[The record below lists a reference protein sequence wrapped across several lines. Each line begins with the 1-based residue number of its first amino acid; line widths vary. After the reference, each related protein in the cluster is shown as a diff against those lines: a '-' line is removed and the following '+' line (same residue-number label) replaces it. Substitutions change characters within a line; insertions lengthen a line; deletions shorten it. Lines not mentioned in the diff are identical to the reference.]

1 MSREEQLSLSS
12 CISQGIPLRLQERIN
27 VKDTEPLLPF
37 SRLLKLENFF
47 PRKNM
52 KKMLVQ

>member
-52 KKMLVQ
+52 KKMLIQ